1 MNTSQKPSRLP
12 AHPPH
17 PAKSVERVQTGIRLE
32 KRILKVLKGV
42 AEYHDMYLGDLL
54 EGICLHVFENK
65 APFSEATLKRVRMLR
80 EVYHLDL
87 TAEDSHRLVEKQG
100 GS

>member
-1 MNTSQKPSRLP
+1 MKPTHTPP
-12 AHPPH
+12 AV
-17 PAKSVERVQTGIRLE
+17 PAKPVERVQTGIRLE

-54 EGICLHVFENK
+54 EGIFLHAFENK

-87 TAEDSHRLVEKQG
+87 TAADSHHLVEKPSG
-100 GS
+100 

>member
-1 MNTSQKPSRLP
+1 MKPTHKTP
-12 AHPPH
+12 APHTPPAA
-17 PAKSVERVQTGIRLE
+17 AKTVERVQTGIRIE

-42 AEYHDMYLGDLL
+42 AEYHDIYLGDLL
-54 EGICLHVFENK
+54 EGICLHAFENK

-87 TAEDSHRLVEKQG
+87 TAEDSHRLVDGAG
-100 GS
+100 GA

>member
-1 MNTSQKPSRLP
+1 MNATHKSPRLP
-12 AHPPH
+12 TPPAAS
-17 PAKSVERVQTGIRLE
+17 AKPVERVQTGIRLE
-32 KRILKVLKGV
+32 KRILKVLKGI

-54 EGICLHVFENK
+54 EGVCLHVFENK
-65 APFSEATLKRVRMLR
+65 APFSEATLKRIRMLR

-87 TAEDSHRLVEKQG
+87 TAEDSHHLVEKQA